1 MGQDSLSLP
10 GAGRVDRVNGME
22 KTINWVRTMKT
33 SLAELI
39 VGELGNMFSRAGSDA

>member
-39 VGELGNMFSRAGSDA
+39 VDDLGNMFPRVGADA